1 MKILILTTSFPRSI
15 SDTSGKF
22 IKDQIQNLRKYY
34 EWIDFIVLI
43 PHDKN
48 SKKVYISK
56 DYKLKYFHYFFTN
69 RFETLTTGDIKQNLQ
84 KNF

>member
-34 EWIDFIVLI
+34 EWIEFLVLI

-48 SKKVYISK
+48 SK
-56 DYKLKYFHYFFTN
+56 
-69 RFETLTTGDIKQNLQ
+69 RFIYQ
-84 KNF
+84 KIIN